1 MRQDD
6 DYNLAGSESE
16 TVSSKRDEEE
26 EEEEVEGGD
35 LWLKPR

>member
-26 EEEEVEGGD
+26 EEEGGD